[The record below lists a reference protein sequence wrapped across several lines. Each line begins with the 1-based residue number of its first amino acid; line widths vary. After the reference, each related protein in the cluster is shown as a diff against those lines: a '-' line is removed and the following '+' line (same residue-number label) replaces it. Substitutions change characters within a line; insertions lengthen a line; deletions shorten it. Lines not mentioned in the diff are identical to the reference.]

1 MSNGHDRPSDD
12 DAIARLLRS
21 AGERDQPDAAIA
33 DQVRLAVE
41 AEWRNLVATRRRRR
55 SVTTWAAAA
64 GVAAA
69 ALAVWIAMPLFDR
82 DQPAVATV
90 VIASGPI
97 EYRDGPAGDWAP
109 LAAGATIASSQEIRT
124 PADSRVALELASGV
138 ELRLDQ
144 ASRLKF
150 EDRDVASLEQGA
162 AYVDSGTAPVALA
175 GGFALRTA
183 AGTVRHLGTQY
194 EARFDGGRL
203 HVAIREGSVSIDTP
217 DGPVSA
223 VAGEQIVLD
232 RGRVTRGNIEAHD
245 TSWGWVGSVAPTFA
259 IEGRL
264 LSDFLRW
271 AGRETGRAIV
281 YASPEAEREA
291 AQIVLRGSI
300 EGLRPDESIG
310 AVGSTT
316 GLALTVERDRIEV
329 RPAER

>member
-1 MSNGHDRPSDD
+1 M
-12 DAIARLLRS
+12 AM
-21 AGERDQPDAAIA
+21 DAAVPAPRRIVTQSATA
-33 DQVRLAVE
+33 DCASRRL
-41 AEWRNLVATRRRRR
+41 
-55 SVTTWAAAA
+55 
-64 GVAAA
+64 
-69 ALAVWIAMPLFDR
+69 P
-82 DQPAVATV
+82 
-90 VIASGPI
+90 
-97 EYRDGPAGDWAP
+97 
-109 LAAGATIASSQEIRT
+109 
-124 PADSRVALELASGV
+124 GV
-138 ELRLDQ
+138 ELRLTRHR
-144 ASRLKF
+144 SRL
-150 EDRDVASLEQGA
+150 RDWAGL
-162 AYVDSGTAPVALA
+162 AYVDSHCARRAA

-232 RGRVTRGNIEAHD
+232 RGRVTRGDIEAHD
-245 TSWGWVGSVAPTFA
+245 TSWDWVGSVAPTFA

-271 AGRETGRAIV
+271 AARETGRDLE
-281 YASPEAEREA
+281 YASEETEREA

-316 GLALTVERDRIEV
+316 GLALNVERDRIEV
-329 RPAER
+329 RPAAR